1 MASPPEQAVDEAIA
15 RINQILSPIARA
27 MFSECHADSCEQ
39 AAAESG
45 LSPDTFP
52 PEPPFTLEQVLDP
65 KYLPD

>member
-1 MASPPEQAVDEAIA
+1 
-15 RINQILSPIARA
+15 
-27 MFSECHADSCEQ
+27 MFSECYADSCEQ

-52 PEPPFTLEQVLDP
+52 AEPPFTLEQVLDP